1 MGFRNMFNATTTPV
15 AIDFGSATVSMLQL
29 SLENTPEV
37 VASHELVIP
46 DDARN
51 DHGHRFEF
59 LADVLPRAL
68 SQGNFVGR
76 RVVCAP
82 PSSQFTVQQVQVQAG
97 GPVSVHDQVCGEVA
111 HRLGRPSGSIVARSY
126 DMPSSSGRNE
136 RLCLAI
142 ARDDVMQY
150 VDLCKTFK
158 MDVVGVHADHT
169 AILNAFKSVNRRL
182 GDESF
187 VTMYVDVGWSSVN
200 VVLGQGQRMVLARIV
215 HLGGRQIDLAAA
227 EAWSVSPEE
236 ARARR
241 WREEPAVV
249 VAAEK
254 LVAVAAVHGN
264 GPSEERRGDTRSPS
278 LGSEVSICESIPA
291 VREIH
296 ETIADELSMCARFA
310 QAAVAG
316 NTIHRLVLLG
326 GESRSGSLAARL
338 SNAVGVEA
346 LVGDPIKRFEAQLP
360 FADGDAVS
368 CRPQWAVA
376 CGLCS
381 SPVEL

>member
-1 MGFRNMFNATTTPV
+1 MGFKDMFKATTTPV

-29 SLENTPEV
+29 SLDENPEV
-37 VASHELVIP
+37 IASHELVIP
-46 DDARN
+46 DDARS
-51 DHGHRFEF
+51 DHGRRFEF
-59 LADVLPRAL
+59 LADALPRTLA
-68 SQGNFVGR
+68 QGDFAGR

-82 PSSQFTVQQVQVQAG
+82 PSSQFTVQQVEVQTD
-97 GPVSVHDQVCGEVA
+97 GPVSVHDQVRGEVA
-111 HRLGRPSGSIVARSY
+111 HRLGRPSGSIVSRSY
-126 DMPSSSGRNE
+126 DMPSSGGRNE

-142 ARDDVMQY
+142 AREDVMQY
-150 VDLCKTFK
+150 VELCKGFK

-169 AILNAFKSVNRRL
+169 ALLNSFKHVNRRV

-215 HLGGRQIDLAAA
+215 HLGGRHIDLAAA
-227 EAWSVSPEE
+227 EAWSITPEE
-236 ARARR
+236 ARVRR
-241 WREEPAVV
+241 WREEPSEV
-249 VAAEK
+249 VAAGS
-254 LVAVAAVHGN
+254 LVAVPLVQGY
-264 GPSEERRGDTRSPS
+264 GVGEERRGDMLSPS
-278 LGSEVSICESIPA
+278 LGGEVGDAESIPA

-296 ETIADELSMCARFA
+296 DSIADELSMCARFA

-338 SNAVGVEA
+338 SRAVGVESM
-346 LVGDPIKRFEAQLP
+346 VGDPIKRFETNDSLAEC
-360 FADGDAVS
+360 DAVA